1 MQIEEGNYSIDSQDD
16 GIHADSNVSISGGT
30 INIEKSYEG
39 IEGLSI
45 DISGGEIFAVSSDDG
60 INAAGGNDSSGFEGP
75 AGADPFAVTE
85 GAYIKITG
93 GIFAAAGSSDMAQNF
108 NASSNQGCIMVNF
121 DAQEAGTEI
130 MLLDSSRNELL
141 SWAAD
146 KRYSSVIISC
156 PEIRQGETYT
166 VKSGTAE
173 QVVTMNSLIY
183 GNNSST
189 GENSGYGRGKGSGEE
204 NKMQNRPEMGQQ
216 RVYKENP

>member
-1 MQIEEGNYSIDSQDD
+1 MASGD
-16 GIHADSNVSISGGT
+16 GLDSNG
-30 INIEKSYEG
+30 
-39 IEGLSI
+39 
-45 DISGGEIFAVSSDDG
+45 DIKITEGEIYVSGPVNDG
-60 INAAGGNDSSGFEGP
+60 NGTLDYSGNAE
-75 AGADPFAVTE
+75 
-85 GAYIKITG
+85 ITG
-93 GIFAAAGSSDMAQNF
+93 GIFAAAGSSGMAQNF

-130 MLLDSSRNELL
+130 MLSDSSGNELL

-173 QVVTMNSLIY
+173 QIVTMNSLFN
-183 GNNSST
+183 GNNSPT